1 MSRVLAIRLLAISV
15 GANGPTWALEFT
27 ADRITNID
35 GRTGKDA
42 SYSLMFHSMR
52 RSIWSE
58 N

>member
-1 MSRVLAIRLLAISV
+1 MSRVLAILLLAISV
-15 GANGPTWALEFT
+15 RANAPTWALEFT

-42 SYSLMFHSMR
+42 LLSMFHSTR
-52 RSIWSE
+52 KNIWSG